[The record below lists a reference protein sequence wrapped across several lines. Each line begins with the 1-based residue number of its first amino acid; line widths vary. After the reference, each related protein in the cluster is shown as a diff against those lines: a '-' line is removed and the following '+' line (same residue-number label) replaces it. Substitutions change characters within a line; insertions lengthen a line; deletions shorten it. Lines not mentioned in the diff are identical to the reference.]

1 MPPLNALDTWSV
13 RNESKNRQPKSKCF
27 IIGEGAHTEYKYLK
41 ALSLRLAKQ
50 GIPKLI
56 EIKPVRRSGLERN
69 HSAPQRLRD
78 QAISI
83 REDKDNEFD
92 FEKGS
97 DQVVVIFDADIFK
110 GKAEQLDAI
119 LASFE
124 GIAIPAL
131 TNPCF
136 ELFLLLH
143 KENAV
148 QDIILP
154 NAEALFENGAFEG
167 KRRFAD
173 KLVSDTFG
181 INPKSG
187 HVDKLSERFELA
199 AEAEKALNQDLSHAS
214 EILTSNVGFVLS
226 GIIYERGTL
235 S

>member
-1 MPPLNALDTWSV
+1 MPPLNALDTWTV
-13 RNESKNRQPKSKCF
+13 RNASKNRQPKSKCF
-27 IIGEGAHTEYKYLK
+27 IIGEGAHTEYKYLR

-56 EIKPVRRSGLERN
+56 EIKPVRRSGAERN
-69 HSAPQRLRD
+69 HSAPTRLRD

-83 REDKDNEFD
+83 RKNEDNKFG
-92 FEKGS
+92 FEEDS

-110 GKAEQLDAI
+110 NRPERLDAI
-119 LASFE
+119 LSSFD
-124 GIAIPAL
+124 GVAIPAL

-154 NAEALFENGAFEG
+154 NAEALFENVAFEG
-167 KRRFAD
+167 KRRIAD

-187 HVDKLSERFELA
+187 RVDKLSEKFELA
-199 AEAEKALNQDLSHAS
+199 AEAEKALNQDLSLAS
-214 EILTSNVGFVLS
+214 EMLTSNVGLVLS
-226 GIIYERGTL
+226 GIIYGNGVL
-235 S
+235 G